1 MITTGSASHVDPLGR
16 SEWFTSSF
24 TNGSQ
29 ACVEVRFHDDLVSIR
44 DSKYRRDPAHD
55 PHREPVITVTAG
67 QWTAFLDEFTG
78 HATRGANGALIV
90 EDGPDGTLLRA
101 ADQDTTLSF
110 THAEWQAYLAGVHA
124 HEFEHPGRTHLTS
137 A

>member
-1 MITTGSASHVDPLGR
+1 MITMGCQPRMDPAHRG
-16 SEWFTSSF
+16 EWFKSSVSSGD
-24 TNGSQ
+24 GS
-29 ACVEVRFHDDLVSIR
+29 CVKVRFHDDLVSIR

-67 QWTAFLDEFTG
+67 QWTVFLDEFTG